1 MKLVS
6 AYRILKSKQSD
17 WLKNTEIFNT
27 KKKEKIL
34 SVFLKKILLNWSD

>member
-6 AYRILKSKQSD
+6 AYRTLKSKQSD

-27 KKKEKIL
+27 KKKKNY
-34 SVFLKKILLNWSD
+34 SQ